1 MNNSTKIRLH
11 LSKNLFES
19 IAKEVLTE
27 AKKANDGYTV
37 AVKQPKAPKQ
47 SKSQAASPEVQKTDA
62 EATMGEATPAKE
74 TPGTSTSTLAKDLRQ
89 KAQDVTKTSGIS
101 SKEIQGLQK
110 LLNTI
115 LAKALGGELA
125 VAIDKAQKVLDT
137 ATQDVKSKVPTS
149 TSTTSVQDMNMGPS
163 GKPAMPG
170 LREMETNV
178 AEEDTMEEGVDYAGL
193 ATMLG
198 TLLGVGGTVATAI
211 IKDLKNAKTPEEKK
225 QILQSLN
232 SQMDKSKGFN
242 NEAKKDKEDKD
253 TLKEYEHHYEMVN
266 GQCRRYNDE
275 GDYTVVSSHYCR

>member
-1 MNNSTKIRLH
+1 MNNNTKIRLH

-37 AVKQPKAPKQ
+37 AVKQPKQPKQ

-62 EATMGEATPAKE
+62 EATMGEATPAKG
-74 TPGTSTSTLAKDLRQ
+74 TTGTSTSTLAKDLRQ

-115 LAKALGGELA
+115 LTKAPGGELA
-125 VAIDKAQKVLDT
+125 LAIDKAQKALDI
-137 ATQDVKSKVPTS
+137 ATQNQKSKVPTS

-232 SQMDKSKGFN
+232 SQMDKSKGFS
-242 NEAKKDKEDKD
+242 NEAKEDKE
-253 TLKEYEHHYEMVN
+253 EE
-266 GQCRRYNDE
+266 
-275 GDYTVVSSHYCR
+275 